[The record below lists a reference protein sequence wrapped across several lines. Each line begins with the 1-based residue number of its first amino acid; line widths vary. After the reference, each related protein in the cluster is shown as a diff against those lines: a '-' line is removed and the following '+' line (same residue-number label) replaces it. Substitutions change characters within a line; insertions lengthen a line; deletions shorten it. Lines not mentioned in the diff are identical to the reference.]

1 MFKKNIIMQNEMIS
15 HTNSAVDSDERD
27 RQLWSVAKRRAGF
40 KISAFTY
47 VIVNSMLIAIWY
59 FTTGADSY
67 FWPVWAML
75 GWGVGIATQY
85 FQAYHG
91 NDIFSVQKEYEHL
104 KNQQ

>member
-1 MFKKNIIMQNEMIS
+1 
-15 HTNSAVDSDERD
+15 
-27 RQLWSVAKRRAGF
+27 
-40 KISAFTY
+40 
-47 VIVNSMLIAIWY
+47 MLIAIWY

-75 GWGVGIATQY
+75 GWGVGIAAQY
-85 FQAYHG
+85 FHAYHG